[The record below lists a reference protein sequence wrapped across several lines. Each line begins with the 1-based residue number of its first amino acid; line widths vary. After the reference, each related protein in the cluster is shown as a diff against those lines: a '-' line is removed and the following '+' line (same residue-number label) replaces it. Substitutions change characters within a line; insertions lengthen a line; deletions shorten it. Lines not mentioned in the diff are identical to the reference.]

1 MINRIYYLIGTINE
15 YMGSGFDDDKT
26 KEQQNKGRMKQ
37 ITGIY
42 SISIVI
48 IKDMSAYSCFYS

>member
-1 MINRIYYLIGTINE
+1 
-15 YMGSGFDDDKT
+15 MGSGFDDDKT
-26 KEQQNKGRMKQ
+26 KEQQNKGRIKQ